1 VSTGAAPAAKNGEES
16 DSNPTKASAQP
27 ARIAL
32 KSLDMKLSEGG
43 KSFSVGQRQM
53 LALARAMLRRTKVI
67 ILDEA
72 TASIDFSTDF
82 LVSLHSSSALLP
94 HPSGAC

>member
-1 VSTGAAPAAKNGEES
+1 MHDEAPNAAPAKQGA
-16 DSNPTKASAQP
+16 DPP

-53 LALARAMLRRTKVI
+53 LALARAMLRRSKVI
-67 ILDEA
+67 IMDEA
-72 TASIDFSTDF
+72 TSSIDMETDAQ
-82 LVSLHSSSALLP
+82 VGHTRSHVYPSLCSR
-94 HPSGAC
+94 